1 MVHIKY
7 IHLNLWRNIG
17 LITEKGRMHIT
28 GIGIIDKIM
37 WGQKIE
43 FSPKYQFH
51 VYFLRW
57 WQRWWVGCKTHLCD
71 IVGSFRRSRVCGKK
85 DQRSLHRHCQVT
97 KGLLY
102 FSAMFSHIHI
112 QKHIPCYSFP
122 KMVFYAKLILR
133 RKENLTSGKIYFN
146 SIFFRSPNVS
156 VSLGRTATLRCRTVN
171 VVKKSVSDISSKV
184 WNNRGSSCTSTA
196 LAWQNFTLKNKFI
209 HRLWQGS

>member
-71 IVGSFRRSRVCGKK
+71 IVGSFRRSRLCGKK

-97 KGLLY
+97 KGLSCT
-102 FSAMFSHIHI
+102 FQPCSHTSIFRNMFLVTH
-112 QKHIPCYSFP
+112 FP
-122 KMVFYAKLILR
+122 KIVFYAKLVLR
-133 RKENLTSGKIYFN
+133 KKENLTSGKIYFN

-184 WNNRGSSCTSTA
+184 WNNRGM
-196 LAWQNFTLKNKFI
+196 
-209 HRLWQGS
+209 